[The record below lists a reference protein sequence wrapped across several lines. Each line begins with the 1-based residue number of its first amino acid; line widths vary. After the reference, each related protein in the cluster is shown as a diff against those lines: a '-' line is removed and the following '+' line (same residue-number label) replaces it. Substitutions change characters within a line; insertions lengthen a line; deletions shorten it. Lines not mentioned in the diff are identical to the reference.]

1 MGARYLPWREL
12 WEREHLELVL
22 DRLPAVAGG
31 ALYWPLGRRRALVA
45 IDRQLGPRERA
56 DALTHELVH
65 DERGG
70 LDMSGLPAWGADRV
84 EALEETLVWHQV
96 ARRRVPLDDLAV
108 WVERVVADG
117 QAVTA
122 ELVAE
127 EFDVWVGVAALG
139 LARLRTAGPGRWPR
153 PTPIQGAGIALPSSS
168 SQQGSGA
175 GSGRTWID

>member
-1 MGARYLPWREL
+1 MGRARYLPWREL
-12 WEREHLELVL
+12 RAREHLVFVL
-22 DRLPAVAGG
+22 ERLPAVAGG

-45 IDRQLGPRERA
+45 IDRQLGRRERA

-70 LDMSGLPAWGADRV
+70 LDLSGLPAWGADRV
-84 EALEETLVWHQV
+84 EALEETLVWREV
-96 ARRRVPLDDLAV
+96 ARRRVPLDELAA

-127 EFDVWVGVAALG
+127 EFDVSVVVAEIG
-139 LARLRTAGPGRWPR
+139 LARLRA
-153 PTPIQGAGIALPSSS
+153 
-168 SQQGSGA
+168 SQL
-175 GSGRTWID
+175 REP